1 MREVDAGLLVI
12 RRALN
17 EYRDSAGEHELDRR
31 AFRAIGRALGSLS
44 CLSGKLRGRALRAEL
59 QCGIAE
65 GATGR
70 ALELDLG
77 HGGDHEAITRPAPAI
92 DVLEG

>member
-1 MREVDAGLLVI
+1 MREVDADVLVI

-31 AFRAIGRALGSLS
+31 AFRAIGRALGKLS
-44 CLSGKLRGRALRAEL
+44 ALSGKLRGRALRAEL

-65 GATGR
+65 GATSR

-77 HGGDHEAITRPAPAI
+77 YDGEREAITKPEPAI
-92 DVLEG
+92 DTFEQ